1 MSDSDSDDNNGERN
15 GNYKSPGKRKRQ
27 MAATGGAAPKTYQF
41 NISLSATNGDDYTE
55 VSYLDLV
62 AKEEQKIR
70 KLAIAKKAER
80 QMSLSGLDPYASD
93 DGDKLKKLAA
103 DLEAKYAEKPKKKG
117 GKKRKIND
125 YDHLAEGYDAS
136 DPFID
141 DSECFDEVVPQE
153 ITTAHGG
160 FYINTGAL
168 EFKENKKAVY
178 NLSSDEEDV
187 EKEKEPLN
195 KKVKKPKKEP
205 ISAATKKQ
213 VKFKDE
219 KPAAVAKKKPKMK
232 NAGTDVKRKARI
244 IKTDPNIKGPGAKG
258 APPKGD
264 GNNIKKVEPKK
275 IEMKKLELPKPVENA
290 IPRQKSPEK
299 SVPKPPEIID
309 LESQLMAFCKDIE
322 LSKSDS
328 KAYGFS
334 KPSTPTQK
342 AGASSVKSNPSIQE
356 LKLPPSVRV
365 TKVEK
370 QNVTKDVLNSS
381 ASVTK
386 STLNVSKVSTPTSA
400 VNVSKV
406 APTVSGKGATTNKG
420 GVSWHN
426 QVSFSPTK
434 SDFDALLASKDT
446 KPTNPAPKSIFNSA
460 NNKKNTS
467 SEAANTPKDA
477 FDKRQPSS
485 STGLSASSQQSSPRQ
500 PKAPSSV
507 SLSSAASAAPSMPMF
522 SAASSNPQ
530 ASMFQ
535 HDPKNI
541 LASSAAMTTMSSILG
556 TTAPY
561 FAQKLQQKSG
571 TMTEAPILTQSNP
584 TSSSH
589 LSKSETT
596 LSSVKNTQSQGSY
609 SSFKASPSPSGGSM
623 KAQSPQS
630 PLNLSTAPGVTKQ
643 SPGLVTTPSATA
655 LSTHSYPYQQ
665 KQINQITPQSQATA
679 GPNRGQVPQ
688 PQNTPATSRGQV
700 PQSPATPPDRALVA
714 QTPAAP
720 GPIYNRGLISENLT
734 SHNAG
739 QASKPAAA
747 AKIVSAPSQIGQQS
761 RSSSSSSSVL
771 SAEMT
776 QTLLLQAEHMMINME
791 HSASSP
797 SPTSLSPSVAPPP
810 PKQNKPP
817 APATQQPQ
825 PQQQHQ
831 QQSYIS
837 QFQNFASQQKQVIP
851 QQQHQVQQQSK
862 NFASQ
867 QQQVITQQQHQSK
880 KSSSYGI
887 SDLLNSQPLPPP
899 SSANN
904 STPARQGG
912 GQAMAQGR
920 APAINQQPQQ
930 KQVNVQ
936 PQLPLNLQH
945 SQPHA
950 QYQQQNV
957 HLPKTVSGSSSR
969 ASASALS
976 SSPSL
981 SSAQAPL
988 SIPASLQPQTMAR
1001 SQPQIPNFSS
1011 QQMQSSGMSQQPM
1024 TQQIAP
1030 RQQQQQS
1037 VSRQQ
1042 QQQLQQQ
1049 QTQALLQQFNQY
1061 NYLGGY

>member
-93 DGDKLKKLAA
+93 DGDTLKKLAA

-168 EFKENKKAVY
+168 EFKENKKAIY

-187 EKEKEPLN
+187 EKEPL
-195 KKVKKPKKEP
+195 KTKVKKPKKEP

-219 KPAAVAKKKPKMK
+219 KPAAVAKKKPK

-264 GNNIKKVEPKK
+264 ANNVKKVEPKK
-275 IEMKKLELPKPVENA
+275 NEMKKLELPKPVENA

-328 KAYGFS
+328 KGYGFS

-342 AGASSVKSNPSIQE
+342 AGSSSVKSSPSIQE

-381 ASVTK
+381 ASLTK

-406 APTVSGKGATTNKG
+406 APTSSGKGATTNKG
-420 GVSWHN
+420 GVNWHN

-485 STGLSASSQQSSPRQ
+485 SSGLSVSSQQSSPRQ

-507 SLSSAASAAPSMPMF
+507 SISSAASAAPSIPLF

-665 KQINQITPQSQATA
+665 KQINQIAPQSQAIA

-688 PQNTPATSRGQV
+688 PQATPATNRGQV

-739 QASKPAAA
+739 QASKPAA

-810 PKQNKPP
+810 KQNKPP

-837 QFQNFASQQKQVIP
+837 QFQNFASQQKQVMP

-862 NFASQ
+862 SFASQ
-867 QQQVITQQQHQSK
+867 QQQVITQQQHQIQQQSK

-920 APAINQQPQQ
+920 APVINQQPQQ

-936 PQLPLNLQH
+936 QQLPLNLQH
-945 SQPHA
+945 SQPHT

-969 ASASALS
+969 ASSLS

-1011 QQMQSSGMSQQPM
+1011 QQMQSPGMSQQQPM

-1037 VSRQQ
+1037 VSRQQQ

>member
-1 MSDSDSDDNNGERN
+1 MSDSDSDDNSGERN

-70 KLAIAKKAER
+70 KLAIAKKAEK
-80 QMSLSGLDPYASD
+80 QMSLSGLDPYVSD
-93 DGDKLKKLAA
+93 DEDKLKKLAA

-117 GKKRKIND
+117 GKKRKISD

-187 EKEKEPLN
+187 EKESLK

-219 KPAAVAKKKPKMK
+219 KPAAVAKKKPKIK
-232 NAGTDVKRKARI
+232 NSGTDVKRKARI

-264 GNNIKKVEPKK
+264 TNNVKKVEPKK
-275 IEMKKLELPKPVENA
+275 IEMKKLALPKPVENA

-356 LKLPPSVRV
+356 LKLPSSVRV

-370 QNVTKDVLNSS
+370 QNVTKDVPSSS

-400 VNVSKV
+400 VNVSKG
-406 APTVSGKGATTNKG
+406 APTASGKGATANKG

-446 KPTNPAPKSIFNSA
+446 KPTNPAPKTIYNSA

-467 SEAANTPKDA
+467 SEAANTQKDA
-477 FDKRQPSS
+477 FDKKQPSS
-485 STGLSASSQQSSPRQ
+485 SSGFSATSQQSSPKQ
-500 PKAPSSV
+500 PKAPISV
-507 SLSSAASAAPSMPMF
+507 SLSSAASAAPSKPMF

-541 LASSAAMTTMSSILG
+541 LASTAAMTTMSSILG

-571 TMTEAPILTQSNP
+571 TMTETPVLTQSNP

-589 LSKSETT
+589 SAKSEITP
-596 LSSVKNTQSQGSY
+596 SAVKNTQSQGSY

-630 PLNLSTAPGVTKQ
+630 PLNLSTAPGPGVTKQ

-665 KQINQITPQSQATA
+665 KQVNQIVSKSQATA
-679 GPNRGQVPQ
+679 GPNRGQTPQ
-688 PQNTPATSRGQV
+688 PQATPTTNRVQV
-700 PQSPATPPDRALVA
+700 PQSPATPPDRALA
-714 QTPAAP
+714 SQTPAAP
-720 GPIYNRGLISENLT
+720 GPVYNRGLIPENLT

-739 QASKPAAA
+739 QASKLA

-791 HSASSP
+791 HSASSS

-810 PKQNKPP
+810 KQNKPP
-817 APATQQPQ
+817 APSTQQLQ
-825 PQQQHQ
+825 QQQQHQ
-831 QQSYIS
+831 PQSYIS

-851 QQQHQVQQQSK
+851 QQQQHQVQQQSK

-867 QQQVITQQQHQSK
+867 QQQVITQQQHQVQQQSK
-880 KSSSYGI
+880 KTSSYGI

-904 STPARQGG
+904 PPPARQGG
-912 GQAMAQGR
+912 GQSMAQAR
-920 APAINQQPQQ
+920 PPVINQQPQQ

-936 PQLPLNLQH
+936 QQLPLNLQH

-957 HLPKTVSGSSSR
+957 HLPKTVSGSASR

-976 SSPSL
+976 SSPLL

-988 SIPASLQPQTMAR
+988 SIPVSLQPQTMAR

-1011 QQMQSSGMSQQPM
+1011 QQMQSSGMSQQQPM
-1024 TQQIAP
+1024 TQQITP

-1042 QQQLQQQ
+1042 QQQQQLQQQ
-1049 QTQALLQQFNQY
+1049 QMSCSRHLSCQEE
-1061 NYLGGY
+1061 